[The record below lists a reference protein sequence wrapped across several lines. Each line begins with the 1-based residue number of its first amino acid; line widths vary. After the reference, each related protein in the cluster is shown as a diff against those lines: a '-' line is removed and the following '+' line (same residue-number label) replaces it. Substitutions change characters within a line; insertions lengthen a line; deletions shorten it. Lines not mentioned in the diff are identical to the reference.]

1 MLQSNEQTNSFDKT
15 STRPFTPMPPTLE
28 DVAKQAGVAKSTVS
42 LALNDKPGISAA
54 LKQTVLQAAATVGY
68 RHAKPRA
75 QAQVVANRTIAVVH
89 SEPDQK
95 PTGRLEPTGLYLR
108 YLNGIRAFAQTAQLN
123 LTVLADYRADDPQ
136 QLAFHLLHHQEQA
149 FDGYILMGWS
159 ARQDHQLVQQIIQN
173 HIPAVALSRYWPD
186 LPVSTVGPNYY
197 QQVLL
202 AIEHLVQLG
211 HRQIAFLA
219 RSDDQRFD
227 WYRLRLVAYQT
238 ALRQLLGRVDEELI
252 ELGNTGQAA
261 VQVLL
266 QRRPD
271 VTAIFAVNDDV
282 AIEVIQGLHALGRQV
297 PQTMSVIGQDDMAL
311 FVQPELALTT
321 VGFSH
326 FDVGYLAA
334 NLLRQQIETAALS
347 YGNLWV
353 RSYLVERASCAAPAL
368 A

>member
-1 MLQSNEQTNSFDKT
+1 MS
-15 STRPFTPMPPTLE
+15 PTLE

-54 LKQTVLQAAATVGY
+54 LKQTVLQAAATLGY
-68 RHAKPRA
+68 RNAKPRT
-75 QAQVVANRTIAVVH
+75 QSVVANRTIAVVH

-95 PTGRLEPTGLYLR
+95 PTGQLDPTGLYLR
-108 YLNGIRAFAQTAQLN
+108 YLNGIRAFAQTAYLN
-123 LTVLADYRADDPQ
+123 LTVLADYREGDPQ

-159 ARQDHQLVQQIIQN
+159 ARQDHRLVQQIIQN

-186 LPVSTVGPNYY
+186 LPISTVGPNYY
-197 QQVLL
+197 QQVSL
-202 AIEHLVQLG
+202 AIEYLVGLG
-211 HRQIAFLA
+211 HRRIAFLA
-219 RSDDQRFD
+219 RADGQRFD
-227 WYRLRLVAYQT
+227 WFRLRLAAYQT
-238 ALRQLLGRVDEELI
+238 ALRQLVGSVDEELI
-252 ELGNTGQAA
+252 VLGSTGQTA
-261 VQVLL
+261 VQTLL

-271 VTAIFAVNDDV
+271 VTAIFAVNDDL
-282 AIEVIQGLHALGRQV
+282 AIEVIRGLHELGCQV
-297 PQTMSVIGQDDMAL
+297 PHAMSVIGQDDMAL

-334 NLLRQQIETAALS
+334 DLLRQQIETAALS

-353 RSYLVERASCAAPAL
+353 RSYLVERASCAVPAV